1 MSEVDAPDVFALV
14 PPQAGAGRRAPVKY
28 PKSLAHYAAV
38 YGKSVRSIGYY
49 IEAGRTHPMGEQL
62 PPLDDPEKMPAWWS
76 GVMDQACPR
85 SILEAASAAGSA
97 VIGNQPPRSV
107 SLPDGSETPVVS
119 SGGGGGVDLADF
131 ERRLLD
137 WKAQR
142 DRAYIA
148 LTMAQSDPEF
158 SEAYVTARRKE
169 WMELDEKTGRAEEEA
184 IQKRKEL
191 GELVHVEELRSE
203 LGPILS
209 GIASSFR
216 VMYHRLRPQLKD
228 AADQSQED
236 KIIQGGID
244 SLFAE
249 LKTARFHEGLR
260 LVA

>member
-1 MSEVDAPDVFALV
+1 M
-14 PPQAGAGRRAPVKY
+14 
-28 PKSLAHYAAV
+28 
-38 YGKSVRSIGYY
+38 
-49 IEAGRTHPMGEQL
+49 
-62 PPLDDPEKMPAWWS
+62 
-76 GVMDQACPR
+76 
-85 SILEAASAAGSA
+85 
-97 VIGNQPPRSV
+97 
-107 SLPDGSETPVVS
+107 PDGSETPVVS